1 MMKYLKILAIALAL
15 FVILRSVS
23 SFVPILISSKKNRMA
38 FRRIFPVIEML
49 LWISYIFWAFHQL
62 FYHLTVYDLATG
74 SMIIVIAAL
83 FGWYLLRDFF
93 SGIILK
99 AENGFEPGQRIITSE
114 ASGTIKKLGYR
125 SIEVITSEGE
135 YVKIP
140 FSRLSPLNITRPADT
155 GKWIEHTVRFTI
167 PSTYQAE
174 KIRKMVEKRIIEM
187 PWIVSGDNIE
197 TKIVC
202 DEKANYTVVI
212 SFHALSAEMALKTE
226 ENLKIFVQDEFSS
239 GNKGA

>member
-99 AENGFEPGQRIITSE
+99 AEIGR
-114 ASGTIKKLGYR
+114 AH
-125 SIEVITSEGE
+125 V
-135 YVKIP
+135 
-140 FSRLSPLNITRPADT
+140 
-155 GKWIEHTVRFTI
+155 
-167 PSTYQAE
+167 
-174 KIRKMVEKRIIEM
+174 
-187 PWIVSGDNIE
+187 
-197 TKIVC
+197 
-202 DEKANYTVVI
+202 
-212 SFHALSAEMALKTE
+212 
-226 ENLKIFVQDEFSS
+226 
-239 GNKGA
+239 